1 MMLLDEYLNYLQE
14 DEEAE
19 EKQEVDKAE
28 EEKDEVDDDEDD
40 DDEDEVEEG
49 KASFVT
55 RWAKKYK
62 KLSKGKKR
70 AITAGG
76 LAGVG
81 AGGFYAA
88 KKEDK

>member
-28 EEKDEVDDDEDD
+28 EEKDEVDDEDD